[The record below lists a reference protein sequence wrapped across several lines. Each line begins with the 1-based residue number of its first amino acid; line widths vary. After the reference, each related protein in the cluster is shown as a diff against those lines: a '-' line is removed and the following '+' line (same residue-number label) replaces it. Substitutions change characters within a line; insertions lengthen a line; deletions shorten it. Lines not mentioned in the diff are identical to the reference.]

1 MEDLIKNDATFEVYH
16 NSEGGQLLNNRVLLS
31 YPSERSSFQVDL
43 GFDGYSNFLPTIPLL
58 TDEQLKALQQK
69 EKETKTK
76 PKIDPE
82 KVAGA
87 ITSGASALGS
97 VVATAQAFKGDGTKA
112 PSRRKQLKEV
122 CGRRPILKKNRKG
135 TYDKCVADYNAG
147 KVGGATNTRASETNT
162 NTNTDETPPPPKDN
176 TKVIIIGVVV
186 VAVIV
191 TAFIGYK
198 KGWFGKKAG

>member
-31 YPSERSSFQVDL
+31 YPSEKSSFDVFL
-43 GFDGYSNFLPTIPLL
+43 GFEGYSNFLPTIPLL

-69 EKETKTK
+69 EAEANKTK
-76 PKIDPE
+76 LDPE

-112 PSRRKQLKEV
+112 PSRRKALKEV
-122 CGRRPILKKNRKG
+122 CGRKPLTKKKQDSTG
-135 TYDKCVADYNAG
+135 YTKCVSDYNAG
-147 KVGGATNTRASETNT
+147 KIGGVTNTKAPETNT
-162 NTNTDETPPPPKDN
+162 NTTEETPPPNN
-176 TKVIIIGVVV
+176 TKKIVIGVVV

>member
-1 MEDLIKNDATFEVYH
+1 MEDLIRDDATFEVYH

-69 EKETKTK
+69 ETEAKANKTK
-76 PKIDPE
+76 LDPE

-112 PSRRKQLKEV
+112 PSRRKALKEV
-122 CGRRPILKKNRKG
+122 CGRKPLSKKKQG
-135 TYDKCVADYNAG
+135 STGYTKCVADYNAG

-162 NTNTDETPPPPKDN
+162 NTNTNIEETPPRPATPAISARFIKR
-176 TKVIIIGVVV
+176 KGVK
-186 VAVIV
+186 
-191 TAFIGYK
+191 TG
-198 KGWFGKKAG
+198 

>member
-16 NSEGGQLLNNRVLLS
+16 NSEGGRLLDNRVLLS

-43 GFDGYSNFLPTIPLL
+43 GFEGHSNFLPTIPLL
-58 TDEQLKALQQK
+58 TEEQLKALK
-69 EKETKTK
+69 EKENK
-76 PKIDPE
+76 PKLDPE

-112 PSRRKQLKEV
+112 PSRRKALKEV
-122 CGRRPILKKNRKG
+122 CGRKPLSKKKRG
-135 TYDKCVADYNAG
+135 EYDKCVANYNAG
-147 KVGGATNTRASETNT
+147 KIGGSTDTRTPDTNT
-162 NTNTDETPPPPKDN
+162 NTNTDETPPPNNNK
-176 TKVIIIGVVV
+176 KIIIGVVV

>member
-31 YPSERSSFQVDL
+31 YPSEKSSFDVFL
-43 GFDGYSNFLPTIPLL
+43 GFEGYSNFEET
-58 TDEQLKALQQK
+58 EAEKKARLEAEAEAK
-69 EKETKTK
+69 ANKSKL
-76 PKIDPE
+76 DPE

-87 ITSGASALGS
+87 VTSGASALGS

-112 PSRRKQLKEV
+112 PSRRKALKEV
-122 CGRRPILKKNRKG
+122 CGRKPLSKKKQDSTG
-135 TYDKCVADYNAG
+135 YTKCVADYNAG
-147 KVGGATNTRASETNT
+147 KIGGATDTRTPDTNTNT
-162 NTNTDETPPPPKDN
+162 NTNTDETPPTNNNNK
-176 TKVIIIGVVV
+176 IIIGVVV

>member
-1 MEDLIKNDATFEVYH
+1 MEELIQNDATFEVYH

-31 YPSERSSFQVDL
+31 YPSEKSSFDVFL
-43 GFDGYSNFLPTIPLL
+43 GFEGEPTT
-58 TDEQLKALQQK
+58 TDPKT
-69 EKETKTK
+69 ETKTK
-76 PKIDPE
+76 PTIDPE

-97 VVATAQAFKGDGTKA
+97 VVATAQAFKGDGKKA
-112 PSRRKQLKEV
+112 PSRRKALKEV
-122 CGRRPILKKNRKG
+122 CGRKPTLKKNRG

-147 KVGGATNTRASETNT
+147 KLGGSTSTKAPDTDTNT
-162 NTNTDETPPPPKDN
+162 NTTQDEQTPPPNN
-176 TKVIIIGVVV
+176 TKKIIIGVVV

-191 TAFIGYK
+191 TAFVGYK

>member
-1 MEDLIKNDATFEVYH
+1 MEDLIRNDATFEVYH
-16 NSEGGQLLNNRVLLS
+16 NSEGGRLLDNRVLLS

-43 GFDGYSNFLPTIPLL
+43 GFEGHSNFLPTIPLL
-58 TDEQLKALQQK
+58 TEEQLKALK
-69 EKETKTK
+69 EKENK
-76 PKIDPE
+76 PKLDPE

-112 PSRRKQLKEV
+112 PSRRKALKDV
-122 CGRRPILKKNRKG
+122 CGRKPLSKKKQQSTG
-135 TYDKCVADYNAG
+135 YTKCVADYNAG
-147 KVGGATNTRASETNT
+147 KLGGSTDTRTPDTNT
-162 NTNTDETPPPPKDN
+162 NTNTDETPPPNNNK
-176 TKVIIIGVVV
+176 KIIIGVVV

>member
-31 YPSERSSFQVDL
+31 YPSEKSSFDVFL
-43 GFDGYSNFLPTIPLL
+43 GFEGEPTT
-58 TDEQLKALQQK
+58 TDPKT
-69 EKETKTK
+69 ETKTK

-112 PSRRKQLKEV
+112 PSRRKALKEV
-122 CGRRPILKKNRKG
+122 CGRKPLSKKKQQSTG
-135 TYDKCVADYNAG
+135 YTKCVADYNAG
-147 KVGGATNTRASETNT
+147 KIGGVTSTRASETNT
-162 NTNTDETPPPPKDN
+162 NTNTNTMEETPPPNN
-176 TKVIIIGVVV
+176 TKKIVIGVVV